1 MKPATMMALKPI
13 KSVGLRSFATSVV
26 TSKPQKLKLS
36 NVDTPEKIR
45 NSWFAASFPVDK
57 LTHLL
62 DHDNHEM
69 RQKFREFISE
79 PVMIPR
85 YNISLA
91 EERELALRRLQR
103 ICDNNFISVL
113 DFWNNP
119 LRIFAAHEL
128 AAIIDPAMTTKM
140 TVQFNLFGGTVL
152 KLGTE
157 RHHKKLLE
165 GIGNDILL
173 SICFLFC
180 TLGGASKLFV
190 YKQSSLRSQ
199 FVKTLIFNSNFQ

>member
-1 MKPATMMALKPI
+1 MKPSKMSMMALKPI
-13 KSVGLRSFATSVV
+13 KSVGLRAFSTSVV
-26 TSKPQKLKLS
+26 TSKPQKLNLS

-45 NSWFAASFPVDK
+45 QSWFAATFPVEK

-103 ICDNNFISVL
+103 ICDNDFISVL

-152 KLGTE
+152 KLGNE
-157 RHHKKLLE
+157 KNQKYVL
-165 GIGNDILL
+165 
-173 SICFLFC
+173 
-180 TLGGASKLFV
+180 
-190 YKQSSLRSQ
+190 
-199 FVKTLIFNSNFQ
+199 

>member
-1 MKPATMMALKPI
+1 MLALQRNSTLQNVTI
-13 KSVGLRSFATSVV
+13 RVLSTSSVTQ
-26 TSKPQKLKLS
+26 KPQKLKLS
-36 NVDTPEKIR
+36 NTEPPQKIR
-45 NSWFAASFPVDK
+45 QSWFAPIFPVEK

-79 PVMIPR
+79 PVMVPR
-85 YNISLA
+85 YDISL
-91 EERELALRRLQR
+91 EDERELALRRLQR

-140 TVQFNLFGGTVL
+140 TVQVRF
-152 KLGTE
+152 
-157 RHHKKLLE
+157 LLNSHVFK
-165 GIGNDILL
+165 IF
-173 SICFLFC
+173 FLFIIL
-180 TLGGASKLFV
+180 TLFHLILRKLWPNNW
-190 YKQSSLRSQ
+190 L
-199 FVKTLIFNSNFQ
+199 

>member
-1 MKPATMMALKPI
+1 MTLFLSKLDLVIETNSILHKVVDISKRRKIMKPSKMSMMALKPI
-13 KSVGLRSFATSVV
+13 KSVGLRAFSTSVV
-26 TSKPQKLKLS
+26 TSKPQKLNLS

-45 NSWFAASFPVDK
+45 QSWFAATFPVEK

-103 ICDNNFISVL
+103 ICDNDFISVL

-152 KLGTE
+152 KLGI
-157 RHHKKLLE
+157 K
-165 GIGNDILL
+165 N
-173 SICFLFC
+173 S
-180 TLGGASKLFV
+180 SNFV
-190 YKQSSLRSQ
+190 YILA
-199 FVKTLIFNSNFQ
+199 N